1 MKNDPTP
8 LENPKVGNVR
18 RVATI
23 DGSRGFQ
30 PTAGGI
36 RSQGSRRVATP
47 ESDRRGPC
55 DSTDVAFNRRYATD
69 TRDRCITNRG
79 LKPAATVTSS
89 LRDGVACVITALLPL
104 AIMPTAVGLQ
114 VLASI
119 LVGAAIVVLVWWV
132 FRVLE
137 SDDLAQGAEWRY
149 DVSRMNELRRIDPLY
164 RLFQPVL
171 SALARVNRVIF
182 RERLAEIFR
191 QIQAAGLPR
200 FWLPE
205 EYLARME
212 LLAICSTPVWIYLLF
227 WLFGGQ
233 GMLLVPVAVIATAL
247 LLRYRLATR
256 AAARLRHIKRRMPYL
271 LDLLTLLM
279 EAGATFL
286 NALNQA
292 VEASLSQVTL
302 ENGRGHPVAEEF
314 GRVLADMNLG
324 KTRME
329 AFQAMRDRLADDE
342 ITSIIGTIIQG
353 EHLGTPLARIFRSQA
368 DVLRVKRSQ
377 RAESI
382 AGEAGVNMLMPA
394 VLVMA
399 STVLIILGPFLLN
412 FFKFGMSI

>member
-1 MKNDPTP
+1 M
-8 LENPKVGNVR
+8 
-18 RVATI
+18 
-23 DGSRGFQ
+23 
-30 PTAGGI
+30 
-36 RSQGSRRVATP
+36 
-47 ESDRRGPC
+47 
-55 DSTDVAFNRRYATD
+55 
-69 TRDRCITNRG
+69 
-79 LKPAATVTSS
+79 
-89 LRDGVACVITALLPL
+89 
-104 AIMPTAVGLQ
+104 
-114 VLASI
+114 
-119 LVGAAIVVLVWWV
+119 
-132 FRVLE
+132 
-137 SDDLAQGAEWRY
+137 
-149 DVSRMNELRRIDPLY
+149 
-164 RLFQPVL
+164 
-171 SALARVNRVIF
+171 NRVIF
-182 RERLAEIFR
+182 VDRLAEVYR

-205 EYLARME
+205 EYLARMQ
-212 LLAICSTPVWIYLLF
+212 LLALCSMPLWIYLLF
-227 WLFGGQ
+227 WVFGSQ
-233 GMLLVPVAVIATAL
+233 GMLLVPLAVIATAL
-247 LLRYRLATR
+247 FLRFRLAMR
-256 AAARLRHIKRRMPYL
+256 AAARLRQIKHRMPYL

-292 VEASLSQVTL
+292 VDEF
-302 ENGRGHPVAEEF
+302 RGHPVAEEF

-399 STVLIILGPFLLN
+399 ATVLIILGPFLLN

>member
-1 MKNDPTP
+1 M
-8 LENPKVGNVR
+8 
-18 RVATI
+18 
-23 DGSRGFQ
+23 
-30 PTAGGI
+30 
-36 RSQGSRRVATP
+36 
-47 ESDRRGPC
+47 
-55 DSTDVAFNRRYATD
+55 
-69 TRDRCITNRG
+69 
-79 LKPAATVTSS
+79 PAA
-89 LRDGVACVITALLPL
+89 I
-104 AIMPTAVGLQ
+104 GLQ
-114 VLASI
+114 AVASVI
-119 LVGAAIVVLVWWV
+119 VGAAIAVLVWWV

-137 SDDLAQGAEWRY
+137 SDDLAQGSEWRY
-149 DVSRMNELRRIDPLY
+149 DVSRMNELRRIDPMY
-164 RLFQPVL
+164 RLFQPLL
-171 SALARVNRVIF
+171 SILAKMNRVIF
-182 RERLAEIFR
+182 VDRLPEIYR

-205 EYLARME
+205 EYLGRMQ
-212 LLAICSTPVWIYLLF
+212 LVALCSTPFWIYMLS
-227 WLFGGQ
+227 WIFGTQ
-233 GMLLVPVAVIATAL
+233 GLLLVPVAVIATAL
-247 LLRYRLATR
+247 FLRYRLAMR
-256 AAARLRHIKRRMPYL
+256 AASRLRQIKRRMPYL

-292 VEASLSQVTL
+292 VDEF
-302 ENGRGHPVAEEF
+302 RGHPVSEEF

-399 STVLIILGPFLLN
+399 ATVLIILGPFLLN
-412 FFKFGMSI
+412 FFKFGFSV

>member
-1 MKNDPTP
+1 MK
-8 LENPKVGNVR
+8 L
-18 RVATI
+18 I
-23 DGSRGFQ
+23 
-30 PTAGGI
+30 
-36 RSQGSRRVATP
+36 
-47 ESDRRGPC
+47 
-55 DSTDVAFNRRYATD
+55 
-69 TRDRCITNRG
+69 
-79 LKPAATVTSS
+79 
-89 LRDGVACVITALLPL
+89 LPL
-104 AIMPTAVGLQ
+104 AAMPAAIGLQ
-114 VLASI
+114 IAASLI
-119 LVGAAIVVLVWWV
+119 VGAAIAVLVWWV

-137 SDDLAQGAEWRY
+137 SDDLAQGSEWRY

-164 RLFQPVL
+164 RLFQPLL
-171 SALARVNRVIF
+171 SVLARMNRVIF
-182 RERLAEIFR
+182 VDRLPEVYR

-205 EYLARME
+205 EYLGRMQ
-212 LLAICSTPVWIYLLF
+212 LLALCSTPLWIYMLF
-227 WLFGGQ
+227 WIFGSQ

-247 LLRYRLATR
+247 FLRYRLAVR
-256 AAARLRHIKRRMPYL
+256 AAARLRQIKRRLPYL

-292 VEASLSQVTL
+292 VDEF
-302 ENGRGHPVAEEF
+302 RGHPVAEEF

-399 STVLIILGPFLLN
+399 ATVLIILGPFLLN

>member
-1 MKNDPTP
+1 MNSILPIA
-8 LENPKVGNVR
+8 V
-18 RVATI
+18 I
-23 DGSRGFQ
+23 
-30 PTAGGI
+30 
-36 RSQGSRRVATP
+36 
-47 ESDRRGPC
+47 
-55 DSTDVAFNRRYATD
+55 
-69 TRDRCITNRG
+69 
-79 LKPAATVTSS
+79 PAAIAVQVVAS
-89 LRDGVACVITALLPL
+89 LLI
-104 AIMPTAVGLQ
+104 
-114 VLASI
+114 
-119 LVGAAIVVLVWWV
+119 GAAVAVLVWWV
-132 FRVLE
+132 VRVLE

-149 DVSRMNELRRIDPLY
+149 DVSRMNELRRIDPFY
-164 RLFQPVL
+164 RLFQPLL
-171 SALARVNRVIF
+171 SVLARMNRAVF
-182 RERLAEIFR
+182 PDRLPEIYR

-212 LLAICSTPVWIYLLF
+212 VLAICSAPLWIYVLFLIAGADGILLF
-227 WLFGGQ
+227 
-233 GMLLVPVAVIATAL
+233 PVAVVGTAL
-247 LLRYRLATR
+247 FLRYRLYVR
-256 AAARLRHIKRRMPYL
+256 AAARLRQIKRRMPYL

-292 VEASLSQVTL
+292 VDEF
-302 ENGRGHPVAEEF
+302 RGHPVAEEF

-342 ITSIIGTIIQG
+342 TTSIIGTIIQG

-368 DVLRVKRSQ
+368 DILRVKRSQ

-399 STVLIILGPFLLN
+399 ATVLIILGPFLLN
-412 FFKFGMSI
+412 FLKFGLAI

>member
-1 MKNDPTP
+1 M
-8 LENPKVGNVR
+8 
-18 RVATI
+18 
-23 DGSRGFQ
+23 
-30 PTAGGI
+30 
-36 RSQGSRRVATP
+36 
-47 ESDRRGPC
+47 
-55 DSTDVAFNRRYATD
+55 
-69 TRDRCITNRG
+69 
-79 LKPAATVTSS
+79 
-89 LRDGVACVITALLPL
+89 LPL
-104 AIMPTAVGLQ
+104 AALPAAIGLQ
-114 VLASI
+114 VVASLI
-119 LVGAAIVVLVWWV
+119 VGAAIAAAVWWV
-132 FRVLE
+132 FHVLE
-137 SDDLAQGAEWRY
+137 SDDLAQGAEWRH

-164 RLFQPVL
+164 RLFQPLV
-171 SALARVNRVIF
+171 SVLARMNRVIF
-182 RERLAEIFR
+182 VDRLAEVYR

-205 EYLARME
+205 EYLARMQ
-212 LLAICSTPVWIYLLF
+212 LLALCSMPFWIYLLF
-227 WLFGGQ
+227 WIFGSQ

-247 LLRYRLATR
+247 FLRYRLAMR
-256 AAARLRHIKRRMPYL
+256 AAARLRQIKRRMPYL

-292 VEASLSQVTL
+292 VDEF
-302 ENGRGHPVAEEF
+302 RGHPVADEF

-329 AFQAMRDRLADDE
+329 AFQSMRDRLADDE

-399 STVLIILGPFLLN
+399 ATVLIILGPFLLN